1 MIKSIC
7 LLFIT
12 LILLSIG
19 WFILSSAAPAKQ
31 WANPQLYSGL
41 ILLLFGGVIF
51 FLEPKVLYKYSYP
64 FFFFCLFILFL
75 AEILGH
81 KAMGAQRWLKIG
93 PITLQPSELMKLG
106 VIIILARI
114 FSDMKTQEIG
124 QVRNLIKP
132 TLLLIIPTILI
143 LKQPNLGTSLILLL
157 VGGAV
162 FFVAGVRAWK
172 FGLLL
177 ILFLL
182 SLPLIWT
189 NLHAYQKQR
198 VLTFLNPDLD
208 LLGAGYNIMQ
218 SKIAIGSGG
227 LLGKGYLQG
236 SQVQLSFL
244 PEKHTDFIF
253 TILAEEFGFLGV
265 IMTIGLYF
273 FLLLMIYL
281 IALQKQSKFSQL
293 ICLGVASLIFF
304 HLFINLAM
312 ISGIIPVVGTPLP
325 LLSYGRSN
333 LATSLLGILLVIW
346 ADFHKNKQVKY

>member
-1 MIKSIC
+1 
-7 LLFIT
+7 
-12 LILLSIG
+12 
-19 WFILSSAAPAKQ
+19 
-31 WANPQLYSGL
+31 
-41 ILLLFGGVIF
+41 
-51 FLEPKVLYKYSYP
+51 
-64 FFFFCLFILFL
+64 
-75 AEILGH
+75 
-81 KAMGAQRWLKIG
+81 
-93 PITLQPSELMKLG
+93 
-106 VIIILARI
+106 
-114 FSDMKTQEIG
+114 
-124 QVRNLIKP
+124 
-132 TLLLIIPTILI
+132 
-143 LKQPNLGTSLILLL
+143 
-157 VGGAV
+157 V

-177 ILFLL
+177 IIFLL

-227 LLGKGYLQG
+227 FLGKGYLQG

-253 TILAEEFGFLGV
+253 TILAEEFGFIGV
-265 IMTIGLYF
+265 IVTIGLYF

-325 LLSYGRSN
+325 FLSYGRSN